1 MIANAWRYV
10 YAEGGEFP
18 KLDQIPR
25 YVEEVKERTP
35 LGRYSDGKYVEDVV
49 REYYRKAK
57 LGVWLVPLLKNVP
70 YRFLSPWIPFTSN
83 EDVVA
88 KSNAE
93 DSRCL
98 YSLHE
103 DCIEINPLWRE
114 YLREN
119 YDTLLEHTEQGL
131 REYLKCGG

>member
-1 MIANAWRYV
+1 MIANAWKYV
-10 YAEGGEFP
+10 YAEGGKFP

-35 LGRYSDGKYVEDVV
+35 LGRFSDGKYVEDVV
-49 REYYRKAK
+49 REYYQKAK
-57 LGVWLVPLLKNVP
+57 LGVWLMPLLKNVP

-93 DSRCL
+93 ETRCP

-103 DCIEINPLWRE
+103 DHIEINPLWRE
-114 YLREN
+114 YLLKN
-119 YDTLLEHTEQGL
+119 YDELLASTEQGL
-131 REYLKCGG
+131 REYLK

>member
-1 MIANAWRYV
+1 MEKKMDIGSILQLYKENRQPSLAFESIVVRMIANAWKYV
-10 YAEGGEFP
+10 YAEGGMFP

-35 LGRYSDGKYVEDVV
+35 LGRFSDGKYV
-49 REYYRKAK
+49 
-57 LGVWLVPLLKNVP
+57 
-70 YRFLSPWIPFTSN
+70 

-93 DSRCL
+93 DTRCP

-103 DCIEINPLWRE
+103 DHIEINPLWRE
-114 YLREN
+114 YLLKN
-119 YDTLLEHTEQGL
+119 YDELLASTEQGL
-131 REYLKCGG
+131 REYLK